1 MATTNVLLLWIRV
14 DSDKEGWKTGM
25 GRDKE
30 GSRGKGHGVVFP
42 ARVIFKIQI

>member
-30 GSRGKGHGVVFP
+30 GS
-42 ARVIFKIQI
+42 